1 VLPLSD
7 LFNDCADPLDYYEIK
22 LRIFKVSQFKDEKVI
37 QGEWNRLLDSMKN
50 APSPDVGSVGQES
63 FLSSISNTLIR
74 IGKTTHDTD
83 VVFPVHFLMNK
94 ILESFI
100 DKSSAA
106 DGSVCSM
113 FLLAGVSHLK
123 LYYILSR
130 IIENSEGNVELAKK
144 EMVWL
149 IKDWYQSDSDL
160 RGSIAPE
167 QIKKLEKYDP
177 NTDPVQDYVKD
188 RHHGLK

>member
-1 VLPLSD
+1 
-7 LFNDCADPLDYYEIK
+7 
-22 LRIFKVSQFKDEKVI
+22 
-37 QGEWNRLLDSMKN
+37 
-50 APSPDVGSVGQES
+50 
-63 FLSSISNTLIR
+63 
-74 IGKTTHDTD
+74 
-83 VVFPVHFLMNK
+83 
-94 ILESFI
+94 
-100 DKSSAA
+100 
-106 DGSVCSM
+106 M

-160 RGSIAPE
+160 RGSIVPE